1 MIRFLLLICLP
12 GRSANHPT
20 RKRLCPYCF
29 EWIGLAV
36 HALGRIMFPL
46 AWYEALNGAP
56 ATTYRVAICLLHLHW
71 KEGGGPIKLPN
82 GMLRTDG
89 VNRQA
94 KWRGIAPAAVELGK
108 EALPTFEPLGSGCR
122 IRKGEQRHDDCY
134 HAFIA
139 RARAQ
144 P

>member
-1 MIRFLLLICLP
+1 MADDLWIEPVVSSSTGVFCFARLLIF
-12 GRSANHPT
+12 RTVN
-20 RKRLCPYCF
+20 
-29 EWIGLAV
+29 
-36 HALGRIMFPL
+36 
-46 AWYEALNGAP
+46 ALN
-56 ATTYRVAICLLHLHW
+56 T
-71 KEGGGPIKLPN
+71 
-82 GMLRTDG
+82 
-89 VNRQA
+89 
-94 KWRGIAPAAVELGK
+94 GIAPAAVELGK